1 MRSFAISFDIFQK
14 SRNVNFFPIITKRV
28 NADRK
33 PCEFDSVQLP
43 ESDPIGVI
51 SNAISKL
58 SFYVLW
64 GERQLS
70 SAHCVIVHKETAVS
84 REVRSVLWHLF
95 SSLLIESIRKGYV
108 ITAAITAIRLST
120 NLLFGY
126 FSSARERTSYE
137 IESNAQCTPSCYYDQ
152 IISELT
158 AFEDTNAKCIR
169 CNHWIMALCMLLCEN
184 GKKTKSVI
192 IM

>member
-1 MRSFAISFDIFQK
+1 MKRRDRKCVNISISLILRSFAISFDIFQK

-51 SNAISKL
+51 SNAISEL
-58 SFYVLW
+58 SLYVLW

-108 ITAAITAIRLST
+108 ILRQSQQLV
-120 NLLFGY
+120 
-126 FSSARERTSYE
+126 
-137 IESNAQCTPSCYYDQ
+137 PSFC
-152 IISELT
+152 
-158 AFEDTNAKCIR
+158 
-169 CNHWIMALCMLLCEN
+169 
-184 GKKTKSVI
+184 
-192 IM
+192 